1 MLSHLI
7 KGMFIKKWLVKW
19 SEHVGDFFQVSLR
32 YLGKNV
38 QTKLTEATVKF
49 KAS

>member
-19 SEHVGDFFQVSLR
+19 SEHVGDFFSS
-32 YLGKNV
+32 
-38 QTKLTEATVKF
+38 KLTLLGEKR
-49 KAS
+49 SN